1 LFYGAAGLFYG
12 AAGRPRYG
20 DRATARVAPTHTGG
34 KYGDRATARAA
45 PTHTGGKYG
54 DRAAPTHKI
63 RQKKTGTQPVFTID
77 K

>member
-1 LFYGAAGLFYG
+1 MFYGAAGLFYG

-34 KYGDRATARAA
+34 KYGDRAA
-45 PTHTGGKYG
+45 PTY
-54 DRAAPTHKI
+54 KI
-63 RQKKTGTQPVFTID
+63 RQKKAGTQPVFTID